1 MKTVWNISELCMA
14 TRKSTS
20 LANIYSFTQQ
30 TFTCL
35 IKWTIEALEEGMKY
49 VQSYYERHE
58 RTISIVNF
66 EHISYLFPVFQF

>member
-20 LANIYSFTQQ
+20 LANIYLFTQQ
-30 TFTCL
+30 TFTGS
-35 IKWTIEALEEGMKY
+35 IKWTIEALEEGVKY

-58 RTISIVNF
+58 NDIYS
-66 EHISYLFPVFQF
+66 